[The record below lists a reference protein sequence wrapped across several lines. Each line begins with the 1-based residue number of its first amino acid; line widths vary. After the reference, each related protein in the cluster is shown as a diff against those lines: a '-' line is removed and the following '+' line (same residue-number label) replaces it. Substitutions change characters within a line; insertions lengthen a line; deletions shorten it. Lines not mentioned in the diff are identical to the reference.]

1 MRKLFILSLL
11 AMMIAIGGCGGGG
24 TSADPLGTDSI
35 TFADAAGSGAV
46 SINGALT
53 LKATVK
59 NAAGAAVM
67 GREVSFGFVSKGSGT
82 GATLASTS
90 ANTNGAGEATILY
103 RAGAT
108 AGYDVVR
115 AYLSNGTYADVNI
128 TVGSPTAGERQVTV
142 TATPAA
148 LIAGQTSVIVAQV
161 NNADGTVAS
170 GLAVTFQFLGG
181 VAAPSGGSL
190 TVVSATTDASG
201 MAYATYTAGGNS
213 STLSV
218 QDVVEAKV
226 TGSTGAA
233 VTITRRPGTATGGV
247 TVTVTT
253 SSASLSAG
261 SQSIITATV
270 LNADGTPAAGQTVT
284 FTASTSNSGAAN
296 PTPGSSATN
305 ADGMAFATYTAGNNS
320 LGSIVYDVVT
330 ASVAG
335 VASGV
340 IITRTAST
348 AGTYAVSISPS
359 SASVTA
365 GQVSIITAT
374 VTGGSTAAGITV
386 YFTLPVNG
394 SGATLSAP
402 SATTDNSGKAVV
414 IYQPGPNTATINVQ
428 DAVQAAVGTATSAVA
443 ITRTGSS
450 TSAFSITVS
459 ASPATLTL
467 VNANSVIAA
476 KVMNNAGTAISSVSV
491 TFTVTGGG
499 TLPAPETAT
508 TDGSGNAVIIFT
520 GGPAGRLTG
529 ETDVVTASITVG
541 GNTYTNAVVITYP

>member
-46 SINGALT
+46 SPNGAVTLT
-53 LKATVK
+53 ATVK
-59 NAAGAAVM
+59 NAAGAAVV
-67 GREVSFGFVSKGSGT
+67 GREVSFGFVANAS
-82 GATLASTS
+82 GATLAPAS

-115 AYLSNGTYADVNI
+115 AYLSNGAYMDVNI
-128 TVGSPTAGERQVTV
+128 TVGSPTAGGRQIAV
-142 TATPAA
+142 TATPTS
-148 LIAGQTSVIVAQV
+148 LISGDTSVIVAQV

-213 STLSV
+213 SALSL

-226 TGSTGAA
+226 TGSTGA
-233 VTITRRPGTATGGV
+233 VTITRRPGTAMAGV

-261 SQSIITATV
+261 SQSIVTATV
-270 LNADGTPAAGQTVT
+270 LNANGTPAAGQTVT
-284 FTASTSNSGAAN
+284 FTTSTSNSGAAN
-296 PTPGSSATN
+296 PTPGSTATN

-374 VTGGSTAAGITV
+374 VTGGSSVAGVTV
-386 YFTLPVNG
+386 SFTLPVNN
-394 SGATLSAP
+394 SGATLSAAT
-402 SATTDNSGKAVV
+402 ATTDSSGKAVV
-414 IYQPGPNTATINVQ
+414 IYQPGFNTATIDVQ
-428 DAVQAAVGTATSAVA
+428 DSVQAAVGTATGAVA
-443 ITRTGSS
+443 ITRIGSS

-459 ASPATLTL
+459 ATPATLTA
-467 VNANSVIAA
+467 VNSNSVITAT
-476 KVMNNAGTAISSVSV
+476 VMNNAGTAISGVTV

-499 TLPAPETAT
+499 GTVPAPETAT

-520 GGPAGRLTG
+520 GGLAPRATG

-541 GNTYTNAVVITYP
+541 GNRYTDAVVITYP